1 MLPTNTTREGG
12 LVDILTA
19 VLYAWARC
27 SEVAVWVDE
36 SKPGGQSEPGCS
48 PKEIEPIRAAR
59 AADSGLLA
67 PSQAPNAN
75 GRSYLVVSNLLSPS
89 MSSW

>member
-19 VLYAWARC
+19 VLSAWAQRP
-27 SEVAVWVDE
+27 EVAVWVDE

-48 PKEIEPIRAAR
+48 SKEIGPIRAAR
-59 AADSGLLA
+59 PADSGLLA
-67 PSQAPNAN
+67 PGQVHNCKSS
-75 GRSYLVVSNLLSPS
+75 SYSVLSNFLSPS
-89 MSSW
+89 PAL